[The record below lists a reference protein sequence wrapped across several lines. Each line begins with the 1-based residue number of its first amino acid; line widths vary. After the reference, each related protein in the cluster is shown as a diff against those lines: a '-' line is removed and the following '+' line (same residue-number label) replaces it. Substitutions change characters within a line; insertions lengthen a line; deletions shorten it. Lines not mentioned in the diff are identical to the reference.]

1 MSASKNSENNVN
13 SGLHEEKI
21 WVINGWSLDE
31 KRHCLIKDKNIV
43 RLEPKIIQLLA
54 YLAARAGKP
63 ISREQLLEEVWPST
77 VVSDESLT
85 NAVNK
90 IRKAFGD
97 SRQKPQVIET
107 IPKMGYRFIA
117 AVSSEAVATN
127 TRTTNRGM
135 PWAGT
140 ALIILVLVG
149 MYVTKISQD
158 DGEQE
163 VVPAQSYVPPLS
175 TININQ
181 KQKPSLVILPFEN
194 LSSDPDQAYFVE
206 GLTDD
211 LIEVIARRPDIF
223 IISRESSYFY
233 LGSAQ
238 GTEKIARQLQ
248 VRYALQGDVRF
259 IADRI
264 RISTKF
270 HDAEAS
276 KLLWEE
282 TFEGKLDDIFSIQDS
297 LIDKTLDA
305 LLDRSKDQISGVQ
318 QTQRANNIEAYDR
331 YLYGRKYFYLYA
343 SKIDNN
349 KARELF
355 LKAIEYDPNFANAY
369 AMLAWTHVY
378 EAMNGWSED
387 REASLERAYVLS
399 EQAIQIQPALPLA
412 YFVRGLVNRERKE
425 YIKAIVDVEKALQY
439 DPNYAN
445 AHMLMGTLLYYAGQ
459 PEESIQTIRKA
470 MRLNPHHPYNYSFH
484 LGQGLYILRR
494 YQEAIEALES
504 GLETNP
510 SSLRTQVW
518 LVAALAQSGDTDEA
532 AWQVELLLL
541 ENPDLSLQKIQHLF
555 PFKDTKDLDHFLEGL
570 RIAGLSQTLLI
581 E

>member
-518 LVAALAQSGDTDEA
+518 LVAALAQFGDTDEA

>member
-1 MSASKNSENNVN
+1 
-13 SGLHEEKI
+13 
-21 WVINGWSLDE
+21 
-31 KRHCLIKDKNIV
+31 
-43 RLEPKIIQLLA
+43 
-54 YLAARAGKP
+54 
-63 ISREQLLEEVWPST
+63 
-77 VVSDESLT
+77 
-85 NAVNK
+85 
-90 IRKAFGD
+90 
-97 SRQKPQVIET
+97 
-107 IPKMGYRFIA
+107 
-117 AVSSEAVATN
+117 
-127 TRTTNRGM
+127 
-135 PWAGT
+135 
-140 ALIILVLVG
+140 
-149 MYVTKISQD
+149 
-158 DGEQE
+158 
-163 VVPAQSYVPPLS
+163 
-175 TININQ
+175 
-181 KQKPSLVILPFEN
+181 
-194 LSSDPDQAYFVE
+194 
-206 GLTDD
+206 
-211 LIEVIARRPDIF
+211 
-223 IISRESSYFY
+223 

-238 GTEKIARQLQ
+238 GTEQIARQLQ